1 MDSIAEET
9 TTAQRLARSVM
20 QFNKAFGLF
29 NKDELQ
35 HHFTRCTRGE
45 IGVLFIIRS
54 GAKSEARTMKM
65 SESGELVLVTSSEA
79 RTMKVSEISK
89 LMHVTSPT
97 ITQLLKGLE
106 ANGLVE
112 RHLDPNDRRSVRI
125 ALTERGEEV
134 AQRAEKIFTD
144 SFNGLADY
152 LGEEESNQLTE
163 LLLKAHRY
171 FNERETNVYHPQWN
185 GDEKA

>member
-1 MDSIAEET
+1 MDSTVEET
-9 TTAQRLARSVM
+9 TTAQRLARAVM

-35 HHFTRCTRGE
+35 RHFTACTRGE
-45 IGVLFIIRS
+45 IGVLFIIRN
-54 GAKSEARTMKM
+54 GAKSEAHTLKLAER
-65 SESGELVLVTSSEA
+65 GQLVQVSPSEA

-97 ITQLLKGLE
+97 VTQMLKGLE

-112 RHLDPNDRRSVRI
+112 RHIDPTDRRAVRI
-125 ALTERGEEV
+125 ALTERGEEI
-134 AQRAEKIFTD
+134 AQKAEKIFQA
-144 SFNGLADY
+144 SFQGLAEF
-152 LGEEESNQLTE
+152 LGEERSAQLID
-163 LLLKAHRY
+163 LLGQAYRY
-171 FNERETNVYHPQWN
+171 FNERENSAYQSQWI